1 MKILESFR
9 FVNHK
14 NRKWERNL
22 LYRLIRRL
30 PPRFNLSGL
39 NRFHPR
45 WGRVNFWT
53 RKGSKRRIIPKEK
66 GVKKGET
73 KKFARQRGREIKK
86 GWINELGCASVE
98 ITRPEASVAPFP
110 RTRQRRPLLSRYFLS
125 LGQFLS
131 KRRRS
136 PFFLQFSPGIR

>member
-1 MKILESFR
+1 MNILESF
-9 FVNHK
+9 
-14 NRKWERNL
+14 L
-22 LYRLIRRL
+22 DSLIIRIENGKKIFSNSSIATL
-30 PPRFNLSGL
+30 FNLSGL